1 MTDEYIGF
9 RINSDT
15 KERWQN
21 AADED
26 PEYRSLT
33 HLISVA
39 VEAELSED
47 NAAHGAGEA
56 VEVDL
61 SRLHDRFDSVQEQLD
76 DIEDRVEETYIL
88 TRDDQSAEIMDIAG
102 EVLNYVPE
110 PDDIESLLSA
120 DPGRYD
126 EPERRARLTGQVA
139 AIVEL
144 LCADGEYREFEVKQ
158 AIERVEREMST
169 VELRDAEPKAETRD
183 MRILRLPE

>member
-15 KERWQN
+15 KERWQE
-21 AADED
+21 AADDD

-33 HLISVA
+33 HLISIA

-47 NAAHGAGEA
+47 NTAHDAGQA
-56 VEVDL
+56 EVDL
-61 SRLHDRFDSVQEQLD
+61 SRMHDRFDSIQQQLTS
-76 DIEDRVEETYIL
+76 IEDRVDETFIL
-88 TRDDQSAEIMDIAG
+88 VRDEQDSAVMDIAG
-102 EVLNYVPE
+102 EALDLIPE
-110 PDDIESLLSA
+110 PQDEQALLSD
-120 DPGRYD
+120 DPEEYD

-158 AIERVEREMST
+158 ALERLDTEMGT
-169 VELRDAEPKAETRD
+169 VVLRDAEPKKETKD
-183 MRILRLPE
+183 MRIFRLPE